1 MIDESFMTT
10 VLNRILYMLFTSVE
24 IDFDK
29 FQSVLKK
36 KSEETGNKRLFRPG
50 PEMGNNT
57 YGGMS
62 LEQIKDVI
70 EKQDMSTISPSPSLP
85 KHKQGGTPTPFAGFS
100 PKAQPTSTRPSIDN
114 DKPNT
119 KKSLTIPKCDR
130 SSRSSPGHHRH
141 STPNK
146 LSSKRDYINTSSPTQ
161 VPRSVNHTQMIPSH
175 QHDNSD
181 SLEEEDEE
189 QEVYI
194 APADI
199 NEPIY
204 QNHGEDK
211 QTPYA
216 NVQYTQPSLDN
227 DIYQNVTFE
236 GKPVTPPRRVQPQQ
250 PPQVQP
256 RRKK

>member
-1 MIDESFMTT
+1 
-10 VLNRILYMLFTSVE
+10 MLFTSVE

-29 FQSVLKK
+29 FRDVLKK
-36 KSEETGNKRLFRPG
+36 KSEETGTKRLFKPG

-85 KHKQGGTPTPFAGFS
+85 KHKQGGIPTPFAGSS
-100 PKAQPTSTRPSIDN
+100 PKVHPTPKAHPTPKVHPTPTRPSIDN
-114 DKPNT
+114 DRANI
-119 KKSLTIPKCDR
+119 KKSLTIPKSDR
-130 SSRSSPGHHRH
+130 SSRYSPGHRI

-146 LSSKRDYINTSSPTQ
+146 LSNKREYTNTTSPTQ
-161 VPRSVNHTQMIPSH
+161 VPRSDNHTKMIPSH

-204 QNHGEDK
+204 QNHGDEK

-216 NVQYTQPSLDN
+216 NVQYDKSCADN
-227 DIYQNVTFE
+227 DIYQNVTFD